1 MPRPRN
7 EVGGPVRFL
16 PIREAALGLEINPQT
31 LKNKLLRND
40 HGITDL
46 LKPVRCGHKANNLI
60 ISVKLFQR
68 FRERDWPAIR
78 ADMEARG
85 WRPRTPGRP
94 RAEAG

>member
-1 MPRPRN
+1 MRPRN

-16 PIREAALGLEINPQT
+16 TIREAALEMGINPQT

-40 HGITDL
+40 HGIADS
-46 LKPVRCGHKANNLI
+46 LKPVRCGHKANDLI
-60 ISVKLFQR
+60 ISVKLFRR
-68 FRERDWPAIR
+68 FQERDWPAIR

-85 WRPRTPGRP
+85 WRPKAPGRP